1 MRFEKQ
7 VHWSEGL
14 FLQPHH
20 LQKMQHDLTNIAR
33 QQRNMLSPFPYGFI
47 DLEIDNEALTS
58 RRIVIKHFSAIMPDG
73 QELSMP
79 GNCNVAPLELTFDSS
94 ASTELIIY
102 LALPLHS
109 ELAPNLVTEQNSS
122 KGRYRLSEVKIVDEN
137 TTEDEIPVMVREMN
151 AFLLTDIKNA
161 RECTYLPLCKVQ
173 WVSINAG
180 LPSLRLE
187 KNYIPPF
194 FSLSSEC
201 PILSMASEL
210 VFQLKGA
217 RNSIISKF
225 DLEGFDP
232 TTMAA
237 SKMLLVEKLRIV
249 GVFARILDSELVP
262 ERISLYDLY
271 LELVT
276 LLTELESLTPMIQA
290 ADVPKYDHDDPYTVF
305 NLLISRIRAILL
317 QGSVSTALSFE
328 FSRVDNLLSLEI
340 EDDHIFSSN
349 ELFLALQFEGNLR
362 DRVLDI
368 EEGDNFRLIDKKSF
382 SDRIRGVKLSEVRYP
397 PQYLPTIGHTLWFKV
412 MLSQSENIW
421 KYITE
426 ERNMVIDC
434 AGDLFPDLKAT
445 LYVSIESGS

>member
-237 SKMLLVEKLRIV
+237 SKMLLVEKLRT
-249 GVFARILDSELVP
+249 GYA
-262 ERISLYDLY
+262 
-271 LELVT
+271 
-276 LLTELESLTPMIQA
+276 
-290 ADVPKYDHDDPYTVF
+290 
-305 NLLISRIRAILL
+305 
-317 QGSVSTALSFE
+317 
-328 FSRVDNLLSLEI
+328 
-340 EDDHIFSSN
+340 
-349 ELFLALQFEGNLR
+349 
-362 DRVLDI
+362 
-368 EEGDNFRLIDKKSF
+368 
-382 SDRIRGVKLSEVRYP
+382 SD
-397 PQYLPTIGHTLWFKV
+397 
-412 MLSQSENIW
+412 
-421 KYITE
+421 
-426 ERNMVIDC
+426 
-434 AGDLFPDLKAT
+434 
-445 LYVSIESGS
+445 